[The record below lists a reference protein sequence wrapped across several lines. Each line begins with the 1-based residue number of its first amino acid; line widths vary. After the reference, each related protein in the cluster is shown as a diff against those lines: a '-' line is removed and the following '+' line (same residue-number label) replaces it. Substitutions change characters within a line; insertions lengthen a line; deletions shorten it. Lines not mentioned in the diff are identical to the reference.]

1 MLKPFDSEYFRA
13 LLILLP
19 GFLSREVAHYFAP
32 FPSKSSD
39 LEILIVC
46 LAFSIVNIMLA
57 IGVWSAGVRMS
68 RRSGD
73 SNEGRQPFGPF
84 IALLLAIS
92 LVTGWS
98 WSRIDESEWIYSA
111 IPSGRVRSK
120 LPVFGKSMQENDQ
133 ANGSMVVLEMKNG
146 KRYWGWPRYYEV
158 GPDEQAVYL
167 EPAGRLAGSRCPTRT
182 DYEEAK
188 ACSEMMLKGVFANLS
203 EIAAIEFLPRSP
215 PLPQET
221 GPVPGTAD

>member
-92 LVTGWS
+92 LVTGN
-98 WSRIDESEWIYSA
+98 A
-111 IPSGRVRSK
+111 
-120 LPVFGKSMQENDQ
+120 
-133 ANGSMVVLEMKNG
+133 MK
-146 KRYWGWPRYYEV
+146 
-158 GPDEQAVYL
+158 
-167 EPAGRLAGSRCPTRT
+167 AGAGAGSTSRSGSTRPSR
-182 DYEEAK
+182 A
-188 ACSEMMLKGVFANLS
+188 AGSARSFPCSERACRRTIK
-203 EIAAIEFLPRSP
+203 R
-215 PLPQET
+215 
-221 GPVPGTAD
+221 TARWSCSR